1 MQNYGSEKGI
11 GPLRG
16 IGLWAIL
23 LWSLWAVWADT
34 HGEGYTKE
42 VHVLIHT
49 IGGQITDLMGLVF

>member
-1 MQNYGSEKGI
+1 MSEVYFLYLVIEPKI
-11 GPLRG
+11 PTT
-16 IGLWAIL
+16 
-23 LWSLWAVWADT
+23 DT